1 MRSLLTLG
9 RARGAGAW
17 TVDGWGTSVAP
28 AASSP
33 ARGCSWGARGVMALV
48 AMLAVFGL
56 SSTLALAAPLE
67 TPELTVES
75 VDATT
80 ARLHGVLNPNATKP
94 SETGTYEF
102 LYKPGKTGCLG
113 GSKAP

>member
-1 MRSLLTLG
+1 
-9 RARGAGAW
+9 
-17 TVDGWGTSVAP
+17 
-28 AASSP
+28 
-33 ARGCSWGARGVMALV
+33 MALV

-80 ARLHGVLNPNATKP
+80 ARLHGVLNPNALLP
-94 SETGTYEF
+94 S
-102 LYKPGKTGCLG
+102 
-113 GSKAP
+113 